1 MPSSKQTP
9 EALSYFMHDVDGRL
23 YGAWFRRRS
32 NTHVEVIARG
42 HTRSAL
48 CDKVSPERAA
58 ALLLEEIVR
67 MSDVPTRKR
76 GDPRP

>member
-1 MPSSKQTP
+1 MPPDKQKL

-42 HTRSAL
+42 QTKSAP
-48 CDKVSPERAA
+48 CGKVSAERAA

-67 MSDVPTRKR
+67 MSNLP
-76 GDPRP
+76 